1 MHRNTD
7 WECILYVRKFC
18 FIWFLVFSQ
27 YFIGII
33 FKHTKKL
40 KKFVC
45 KNAYMYYISEEIN
58 ISLYLLYHISVCL
71 YSSIHPSN
79 HWFMH
84 IIFWCISSK
93 AINTVQPHKNLNM
106 HVINQSS
113 TFIYNAFLL
122 LLLRYIFTY
131 SWIHKPLV
139 FFQFWQM
146 HLIINFKRVWAHN
159 KLFFLLFSQYL
170 PKLVG
175 WGQ

>member
-1 MHRNTD
+1 MHSLC
-7 WECILYVRKFC
+7 EEILFHL
-18 FIWFLVFSQ
+18 FFS
-27 YFIGII
+27 FFPI
-33 FKHTKKL
+33 FHWDNFQTHKKVE
-40 KKFVC
+40 KIC
-45 KNAYMYYISEEIN
+45 RKNAYMYYISEEIN

-93 AINTVQPHKNLNM
+93 VLNTVQPHKNLNM